1 MCKQKQLSLLQYFP
15 NPKSSNNS
23 NAEPDQTSSAAT
35 ISEASLTTTTTT
47 GAIQTDGG
55 LASDIALTSSSP
67 LVQPSNIK
75 FPETVSSGIK
85 QSFNPAWFQKYP
97 WMEYS
102 VTKNAIFCFPCSF
115 FGAASIGTCRP
126 EKLFTT
132 KGFSDWKHATGS
144 TGVLFKHHNSS
155 SHQQATVAWK
165 QFQQTSLT
173 GFVTEQLGSNRERML
188 YDDIVRVRLEKGPR
202 NAINTSHS
210 IQNTIIN
217 RMATIVRNK
226 ICDCIQ
232 QAGYFSIL
240 VDETKNISK
249 NEQMSISIRY
259 LDQDSHS
266 IKECFLTFVIAS
278 NLTAEYLS
286 KYILDTLS
294 LYNLD
299 AKLLVSQGYDGA
311 SVMSGCVSEVQKRIR
326 DVAPQAIYVHCHA
339 HCLNLVLVDC
349 VKSNSHCSDFFS
361 LQSLYN
367 FMSTSKSHVVF
378 MEKQK
383 ELYPD
388 KQPTQLQSL
397 SETRWAC
404 RYLSLEAIVS
414 TFDAVLATLESIGE
428 GSDKQKA
435 VEAVGLFHLV
445 TSFKFLSCLIIF

>member
-1 MCKQKQLSLLQYFP
+1 
-15 NPKSSNNS
+15 
-23 NAEPDQTSSAAT
+23 
-35 ISEASLTTTTTT
+35 
-47 GAIQTDGG
+47 
-55 LASDIALTSSSP
+55 
-67 LVQPSNIK
+67 
-75 FPETVSSGIK
+75 
-85 QSFNPAWFQKYP
+85 
-97 WMEYS
+97 MEYS

-173 GFVTEQLGSNRERML
+173 GFVTEQLGTLRGHRENADSTNRGNFLEIL
-188 YDDIVRVRLEKGPR
+188 SLLSKYDDIVRVRLEKGPR

-435 VEAVGLFHLV
+435 VEA
-445 TSFKFLSCLIIF
+445 SLSDQMQSSQLDYISAAQLIASTTETLKEIRTDECWDQTYKYILEVAALHGIEVEDRR